1 MCSRREFPY
10 NQRAWAGPA
19 WPSLGCQAEEPSTTG
34 QEVLTGS
41 AFLVSAGAMVVC
53 VCRCVG
59 KLLKMVGGSNLV
71 QCADRH
77 AGWK

>member
-19 WPSLGCQAEEPSTTG
+19 WPRLGCQTEEPSTTG

-53 VCRCVG
+53 VCVCVRREVAQRSRWEQPSA
-59 KLLKMVGGSNLV
+59 M
-71 QCADRH
+71 C
-77 AGWK
+77 